1 MLSDTV
7 GDAAVPRLRSATGD
21 PHLAE
26 APRSHRPLQGWLAA
40 VAGVL
45 IGLTGLGLAWVRHRP
60 LGPPIIE
67 ITSPASG
74 DVLGNRQLEVFLLFP
89 EPERTAPGTLRVL
102 LNGADVTGSFETAS
116 NGAYGSVVHLV
127 DGENVLRAE
136 VFGRPWWPSD
146 QLVEQATEVR
156 FRVRR
161 PIDRNWG

>member
-1 MLSDTV
+1 MA
-7 GDAAVPRLRSATGD
+7 GALRT
-21 PHLAE
+21 
-26 APRSHRPLQGWLAA
+26 HRPLRRWLAP
-40 VAGVL
+40 VAGCL
-45 IGLTGLGLAWVRHRP
+45 IGLTVLGLAWVRQRP

-67 ITSPASG
+67 ITSPAAG
-74 DVLGNRQLEVFLLFP
+74 EVLGNQQLEVFLLFP
-89 EPERTAPGTLRVL
+89 EPERTAAGTLRVL
-102 LNGADVTGSFETAS
+102 LNGADVTGSFETAR

-146 QLVEQATEVR
+146 ELVEQSAEVR